1 MNIQTNI
8 KILMQRLHIACEQNN
23 RDIGEMRILLAT
35 KDQTPEQI
43 SEAVGAG
50 LHLCGENKVQE
61 LKEKAAQLKNVDVV
75 WHFIGHLQTNKVMDC
90 VQIVNCV
97 QSVDRASLVD
107 ELEKACVQLNRHLD
121 VMVEVN
127 TSGEVSK
134 HGCSPAEVDA
144 LLTRIASAKRLHV
157 RGFMTVGALST
168 SEKTVRKGFAQL
180 RQIRDSAIE
189 RKLIP
194 ETALEL
200 SMGMSADLE
209 WAVAEGSTLIRV
221 GSAIFGGR

>member
-1 MNIQTNI
+1 
-8 KILMQRLHIACEQNN
+8 MQRLHIACEQNN

-107 ELEKACVQLNRHLD
+107 ELERWMRDGRLD
-121 VMVEVN
+121 N
-127 TSGEVSK
+127 AAPGEPAVSRADL
-134 HGCSPAEVDA
+134 HSFLLSPAPS
-144 LLTRIASAKRLHV
+144 R
-157 RGFMTVGALST
+157 
-168 SEKTVRKGFAQL
+168 
-180 RQIRDSAIE
+180 
-189 RKLIP
+189 
-194 ETALEL
+194 
-200 SMGMSADLE
+200 
-209 WAVAEGSTLIRV
+209 
-221 GSAIFGGR
+221 